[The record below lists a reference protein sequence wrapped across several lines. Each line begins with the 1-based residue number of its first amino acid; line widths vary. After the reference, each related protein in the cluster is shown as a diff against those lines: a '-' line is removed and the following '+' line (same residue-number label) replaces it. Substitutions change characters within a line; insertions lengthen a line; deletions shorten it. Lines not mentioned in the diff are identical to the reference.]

1 MRTPI
6 EIDVVMG
13 LRAIPRMHLVNLTIT
28 LMLMAGYAPVTYQVG
43 LVMTPKPTMFLR
55 ISYEYLPDVIEDLV
69 TLSFLDVLHQEEL
82 YGGGFA
88 IEE

>member
-13 LRAIPRMHLVNLTIT
+13 SRGIVRTHLVSLTIT
-28 LMLMAGYAPVTYQVG
+28 LMLLAGYAPVTYQVG

-69 TLSFLDVLHQEEL
+69 TLSFLDVIAHEEL
-82 YGGGFA
+82 YGDGYA
-88 IEE
+88 IEG

>member
-1 MRTPI
+1 
-6 EIDVVMG
+6 
-13 LRAIPRMHLVNLTIT
+13 
-28 LMLMAGYAPVTYQVG
+28 VG
-43 LVMTPKPTMFLR
+43 LVMIPKPTMFLR

-88 IEE
+88 IGE

>member
-1 MRTPI
+1 MHFPI
-6 EIDVVMG
+6 EIDVPME

-28 LMLMAGYAPVTYQVG
+28 LMLTAGYVPLTYQVG

-69 TLSFLDVLHQEEL
+69 TLSFLDVIAHGEL
-82 YGGGFA
+82 YGDGYA
-88 IEE
+88 IEG